1 MAKHDVYATLPN
13 ALMGKEDAFFNIYKD
28 GEKFG
33 TLTISKRAV
42 EWYSKNAKKPFSLT
56 WTQFD
61 KMIKKEYGEI

>member
-13 ALMGKEDAFFNIYKD
+13 ALLGKQDAFFNIFKD

-33 TLTISKRAV
+33 TITISKGSI
-42 EWYSKNAKKPFSLT
+42 EWYPKNAKIPISMT

-61 KMIKKEYGEI
+61 KMIKKNNEQ